1 MFLQVVDMRST
12 VLKEQHN
19 TFLNNEK
26 NTRSGETRSG
36 ALTKPLNLREV
47 FLLDNQS
54 NVDLAF
60 NHELVEDIHK
70 LKIGCK
76 IGGTGGTLRVTH
88 KASQKGYNHKFWFD
102 DKEIAN
108 IYALC
113 NVIEQYRVSYNSA
126 RSTLIWVHR
135 KERNGMP
142 DVEFKKIPQ
151 DYTIGIQENRKLTT
165 YLLA

>member
-1 MFLQVVDMRST
+1 MLLQVADMKSD

-26 NTRSGETRSG
+26 KTRSG

-54 NVDLAF
+54 NVDLAC
-60 NHELVEDIHK
+60 NRELVEDIHK
-70 LKIGCK
+70 VKIGCK
-76 IGGTGGTLRVTH
+76 IGDTGGTLQVTQ

-102 DKEIAN
+102 DKAITN

-113 NVIEQYRVSYNSA
+113 KVIKQYIVSYDSA
-126 RSTLIWVHR
+126 KSTSIWVHR
-135 KERNGMP
+135 K
-142 DVEFKKIPQ
+142 
-151 DYTIGIQENRKLTT
+151 
-165 YLLA
+165 